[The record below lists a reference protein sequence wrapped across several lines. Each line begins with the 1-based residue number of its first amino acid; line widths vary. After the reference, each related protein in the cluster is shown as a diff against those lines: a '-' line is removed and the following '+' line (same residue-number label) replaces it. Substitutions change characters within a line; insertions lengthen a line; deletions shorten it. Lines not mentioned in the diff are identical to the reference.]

1 MSSSRSL
8 QIVHLR
14 GGAAAVTLSPVVV
27 VVVVAGTP
35 LAVVVGFDSPSTDT
49 PDAGRAEDGA
59 FLPTK
64 RRKKRINYILLPFI
78 RKINIQFQ
86 KNKSYFQY

>member
-1 MSSSRSL
+1 MSSSLSL

-64 RRKKRINYILLPFI
+64 RKRINYILLHFV
-78 RKINIQFQ
+78 RKIKIQFQ
-86 KNKSYFQY
+86 RINHYYQH

>member
-64 RRKKRINYILLPFI
+64 RRKKKKLSFAVFHKNNEEEY
-78 RKINIQFQ
+78 Q
-86 KNKSYFQY
+86 KRNTISKE

>member
-64 RRKKRINYILLPFI
+64 RRKIRNYILLPFI
-78 RKINIQFQ
+78 RKIKIQFQ
-86 KNKSYFQY
+86 KNKSYFQH

>member
-64 RRKKRINYILLPFI
+64 RRKKNKLSFAA
-78 RKINIQFQ
+78 FH
-86 KNKSYFQY
+86 KNKEEEYQRRNTISKE

>member
-35 LAVVVGFDSPSTDT
+35 LEVVVGFDSPSTDT

-64 RRKKRINYILLPFI
+64 RRRRINYMLLHFI
-78 RKINIQFQ
+78 RK
-86 KNKSYFQY
+86 KS

>member
-35 LAVVVGFDSPSTDT
+35 LEVVVGFDSPSTDT

-64 RRKKRINYILLPFI
+64 RRKKE
-78 RKINIQFQ
+78 
-86 KNKSYFQY
+86 